1 MESVKATVRHYILCT
16 HLPGEAPDAL
26 RDDTP
31 LQTSGILDSL
41 ATVEL
46 ISFVEKAFGVELG
59 VADTSVERFDTVA
72 DIAATI
78 ARKQELAHLS
88 AEARSAKV
96 DRPMR
101 RSADSRG

>member
-1 MESVKATVRHYILCT
+1 MESVKSAVRHYILCT

-41 ATVEL
+41 ATVGL
-46 ISFVEKAFGVELG
+46 IAFVEKAFGVELD
-59 VADTSVERFDTVA
+59 VADTSVERFDTIA

-78 ARKQELAHLS
+78 ARKQELAP
-88 AEARSAKV
+88 
-96 DRPMR
+96 RPVR
-101 RSADSRG
+101 RSADTRG

>member
-1 MESVKATVRHYILCT
+1 MESMKAAVRHYILCT
-16 HLPGEAPDAL
+16 HLPGEAPDTL

-46 ISFVEKAFGVELG
+46 IAFVEKTFGVELD
-59 VADTSVERFDTVA
+59 VTDTSVEQFDTVA
-72 DIAATI
+72 DIASTVS
-78 ARKQELAHLS
+78 RKQELAHLS
-88 AEARSAKV
+88 AEVRSAKV

-101 RSADSRG
+101 RSSDSRG